1 MTISKL
7 STSAPSENIV
17 TVAHYADELKIE
29 VETARLIIRPY
40 TDKDFVHCVHL
51 YGNRIG
57 TRYFDH
63 GEPRSRKEVI
73 ALIKEKAKKYSQQG
87 EPFGLF
93 SIFRKEDGV
102 FLGQIDLIPGKERG
116 TVEIGFILEPKYHH
130 QGYCTEAVKAMLGDY
145 IDELNR
151 RKSLSRY
158 LPVEESFATVHPDN
172 FASKRVLEKVGMSFD
187 KAEDRFGHSRL
198 WYSFQ
203 HLGSYSFT

>member
-1 MTISKL
+1 MTISRLNAKVL
-7 STSAPSENIV
+7 SENIV

-29 VETARLIIRPY
+29 VETERLIIRPY
-40 TDKDFVHCVHL
+40 TDKDFKHCLHL

-63 GEPRSRKEVI
+63 GEPRSAKEVV
-73 ALIKEKAKKYSQQG
+73 ALIKEKAKKYSRQG

-102 FLGQIDLIPGKERG
+102 FLGQIDLIPGSERG
-116 TVEIGFILEPKYHH
+116 VVEIGFILEPKYHN

-151 RKSLSRY
+151 RKNLSGY
-158 LPVEESFATVHPDN
+158 LPVEETFATVHPDN
-172 FASKRVLEKVGMSFD
+172 FASKKVLEKVGMNFD
-187 KAEDRFGHSRL
+187 KSEYRFGHSRL
-198 WYSFQ
+198 WYSFH